1 MARQL
6 APAGSMAQDA
16 LAREV
21 ESLSKAGNAHQAFV
35 RAREYIE
42 RYPGG
47 RRLRAVQLYGGVE

>member
-1 MARQL
+1 
-6 APAGSMAQDA
+6 MAQDA

-21 ESLSKAGNAHQAFV
+21 ESLSKAGNARKAYQ
-35 RAREYIE
+35 RAQEYIE